1 MSGACGVGDGSTIRT
16 HRLERRPPPARAR
29 VLRKRRRT
37 LRNRYAREKRERL
50 EAVEQLE
57 LRLGP
62 SELDL
67 LALVFD

>member
-1 MSGACGVGDGSTIRT
+1 
-16 HRLERRPPPARAR
+16 